1 MPGRP
6 ELSPT
11 RTLAW
16 LYCAAERGVLATL
29 AGIEREI
36 GASLA
41 PGVDHQ
47 VAHTRLAWWREEC
60 ARCAAGRPLHPLTR
74 ELAAQFAPQPA
85 PLAGLV
91 GFVDTAVWDLAGAT
105 FETRRELDAYCAR
118 WSAALVEPLAR
129 HAAPRLAPQ
138 RAQRLGRTLR
148 ELELLLALAADARLG
163 RLRLPLDELAAAQ
176 VPPAGLAQPP
186 WNAALVRVVRSRH
199 RQLRAELAAAVAAL
213 APDAQA
219 PLRGLLVWAALTAA
233 HSRRAER
240 DLPHAGAAREHLP
253 LDGWRAWR
261 TARRAQA
268 NRLRLS

>member
-16 LYCAAERGVLATL
+16 LYSAAERGVLAAL

-41 PGVDHQ
+41 PALDHQ

-60 ARCAAGRPLHPLTR
+60 ARCAAGRSLHPLTR
-74 ELAAQFAPQPA
+74 ELAAQFAEPA
-85 PLAGLV
+85 LLAGLA
-91 GFVDTAVWDLAGAT
+91 GFVDTTVWDLARAT
-105 FETRRELDAYCAR
+105 FETRTELRAYCAR
-118 WSAALVEPLAR
+118 WSAAFVEPLAR
-129 HAAPRLAPQ
+129 HATPRLAPAH
-138 RAQRLGRTLR
+138 AQRLGRTLR
-148 ELELLLALAADARLG
+148 ELELLLALAADARVG
-163 RLRLPLDELAAAQ
+163 RLRLPLEELAAAQ
-176 VPPAGLAQPP
+176 VPPESLAQPP
-186 WNAALVRVVRSRH
+186 WNAALVQLVQTRH
-199 RQLRAELAAAVAAL
+199 HELRTELAAAVAAL
-213 APDAQA
+213 APQARA
-219 PLRGLLVWAALTAA
+219 PLSGLLVWTGLTAA

-240 DLPHAGAAREHLP
+240 DLPHAGAPRDHLP

-268 NRLRLS
+268 NRLRLA